1 VELRANDSLRR
12 LVLFLLEKAIWLL
25 ALPCQIEGLLQLAL
39 SPWMEISSVSFFH
52 LVAAAVNRT
61 WREEEENK
69 ERGIGGVAGLILM
82 LHGGDEP
89 TCGRAKEEEK
99 GKEV

>member
-1 VELRANDSLRR
+1 VEVRANDSLRR

-61 WREEEENK
+61 RGERRKRIKREGEE
-69 ERGIGGVAGLILM
+69 VLPA
-82 LHGGDEP
+82 
-89 TCGRAKEEEK
+89 
-99 GKEV
+99 